1 MSLESFDKFCEKIIM
16 GEPSSEKEVYDE
28 RQNQIRTK
36 LTIEAMWVYI
46 VISAVFALSCET
58 VHWCESVYVLMAF
71 SASVSY
77 LWWVI
82 RNIAKESL
90 FGVKGSTTITT
101 AIVMIVQGI
110 VYILLNFDETDENA
124 NFFIN
129 NGVVSDNIVIIISL
143 VIMVLTGISVV
154 IASHIRKHKQRADS
168 E

>member
-16 GEPSSEKEVYDE
+16 GEPGSEKEIYDE

-36 LTIEAMWVYI
+36 LTIEAMLVYI
-46 VISAVFALSCET
+46 VISAAFALSCDI
-58 VHWCESVYVLMAF
+58 VNWCESVYVLMAF

-101 AIVMIVQGI
+101 AIVMIFQGI
-110 VYILLNFDETDENA
+110 TYILINCDETEENA

-143 VIMVLTGISVV
+143 VIMVLTGITVV
-154 IASHIRKHKQRADS
+154 VTSYIRKRKQRTDS

>member
-16 GEPSSEKEVYDE
+16 GEPGSEKEVYDE

-46 VISAVFALSCET
+46 VTSAIFALTCEPIN
-58 VHWCESVYVLMAF
+58 WCESVFALMAF

-82 RNIAKESL
+82 RNIAKDSL
-90 FGVKGSTTITT
+90 FGVRGSTTITT

-110 VYILLNFDETDENA
+110 MYILLNFDETDENA
-124 NFFIN
+124 DFFIN
-129 NGVVSDNIVIIISL
+129 NGVVSDNIVIVISL
-143 VIMVLTGISVV
+143 LMMVLSGIIVV
-154 IASHIRKHKQRADS
+154 AANYIRKHKQNGDS